1 MKTEAYSFSK
11 ISILLLFLLSTQVNL
26 SQAQNGGQWSA
37 ITSYNTINSITQTS
51 DGVIWGVSNGGL
63 FSFENQDFNNRL
75 TSVDGMYRLDGRV
88 ISYLEGFNTLM
99 IGYIDGMIDLYNI
112 ETGSFERIEDI
123 RRVQSFSARAVNSI
137 LFKNG
142 SIYVA
147 TDFGVVV
154 YDPNTFLVSSS
165 YTKIGDFD
173 TGTPIL
179 DIDIRDGMIRVAT
192 QQGIAVASLESNLSI
207 QTSWTTYSQSDG
219 LPAETVQSIVFFN
232 DELFAST
239 NLENLVY
246 RNGEWVTNEVL
257 TGYAQVKYKDITDSG
272 FLIAYNPARIL
283 RLTPENELRLNI
295 PGFEGMSDIV
305 YDEEINSQ
313 VYVSSIVSG
322 MGIGPLNSNAFES
335 VIPDG
340 PNLNFFEGMS
350 FDGNVFISGST
361 RLSQRDNLLD
371 DPKGYYIF
379 DGEVWENYNRVNNQ
393 VLNENRFR
401 QVFTSTFTE
410 EYYYVGS
417 WGRGIARHNRETDEI
432 QVYNAANSPLRGWAA
447 DSDTFPVISGL
458 ETDSEGRVWA
468 TSRFA
473 TNPLYVQQPGEDE
486 WINYGKSSA
495 VGGTD
500 EYLGL
505 FIDSFDQKWISLQSA
520 GRSGRGLLVLDT
532 GETENVDESF
542 GVKLTDDI
550 SNGNL
555 PDLQITD
562 IIEDRDG
569 EVWVGTER
577 GIARYIFPQFI
588 ISGTQEERRGQWLLN
603 EDPDAESPFLL
614 RDINVTSMAVNSA
627 NQKWIGTANEGVWL
641 LNETGSAILK
651 HYTTNNSPLLSN
663 AIRDIAVHEETGE
676 IYIST
681 ELGLSVYGD
690 VPLSPVQSMD
700 NLKVYPNPFVYDRHN
715 SILIDN
721 LSETTTIRILGVN
734 GSLIN
739 TIDNRG
745 GRAEWNGLDYK
756 GEQVG
761 SGVYI
766 VVALGPDGNQ
776 RGIGKVA
783 IIR

>member
-1 MKTEAYSFSK
+1 LKTEAFSFSK
-11 ISILLLFLLSTQVNL
+11 ISILLLFLLSTQVHIG
-26 SQAQNGGQWSA
+26 QAQNGAQWSA

-63 FSFENQDFNNRL
+63 FSFENQDFNKRL

-99 IGYIDGMIDLYNI
+99 IGYIDGMIDLYNL

-179 DIDIRDGMIRVAT
+179 DIDIRDGMIRLAT

-283 RLTPENELRLNI
+283 RVTPENELRLNI

-379 DGEVWENYNRVNNQ
+379 DGDVWENYNRVNNQ

-468 TSRFA
+468 TKFA

-776 RGIGKVA
+776 RGVGKVA

>member
-1 MKTEAYSFSK
+1 
-11 ISILLLFLLSTQVNL
+11 
-26 SQAQNGGQWSA
+26 
-37 ITSYNTINSITQTS
+37 
-51 DGVIWGVSNGGL
+51 
-63 FSFENQDFNNRL
+63 
-75 TSVDGMYRLDGRV
+75 MYRLDGRV

-272 FLIAYNPARIL
+272 FLIAYNPTRIL

>member
-1 MKTEAYSFSK
+1 M
-11 ISILLLFLLSTQVNL
+11 
-26 SQAQNGGQWSA
+26 
-37 ITSYNTINSITQTS
+37 
-51 DGVIWGVSNGGL
+51 
-63 FSFENQDFNNRL
+63 
-75 TSVDGMYRLDGRV
+75 DGMYRLDGRV